1 MSKYAAFI
9 SYRHGGIDEA
19 VAIQIHK
26 EIERY
31 RLPRKLAKEKGM
43 KTLGKLFRDA
53 EELRAA
59 SNLSE
64 IIREAIRESE
74 WLIVLCTRRY
84 QDSVWCMEE
93 IEYFI
98 ELRGRERVIVV
109 LIEGEPNE
117 SFPKILTEIEVDG
130 KLVHIE
136 PLAVDVR
143 GASDK
148 EIVKNVKTEK
158 FRFLAQMLDVDYD
171 DLRQRQRERQ
181 RRQIISVASAIF
193 LGISTFAGVVMMKN
207 VELDKA
213 YDTLD
218 ESMQQTLRGQSYYL
232 SEYANEAYQDG
243 DRITSALLS
252 LEALPKNLK
261 EPERPFV
268 QSVIQSLTQA
278 LGIYDYSSGYQ
289 TDKVFSLEEEAY
301 DTKAQISADEKVIM
315 IEKYM
320 YTAGN
325 MLQRKVYVYNLN
337 DKSLIGEYNLSAMNK
352 SYYTNTT
359 RSAYLLK
366 DSKTLVYL
374 GIDGL
379 KAVDIY
385 TGERKFTGYIG
396 DELVISENEDV
407 IAISNYTNGYLH
419 FYDGS
424 GKETLACEIG
434 TQNRYTLGG
443 ISPDSSKAA
452 LVVTADTAMG
462 IMILDTKTGKNT
474 FINQRGECNNL
485 FFINNNE
492 ICFIRQ
498 DFQLDIRHIVV
509 YNIKKSSENYLYDAE
524 WEIQQ
529 VCATNNRSC
538 LYFHNKKL
546 HEVEI
551 ESGKV
556 KGGKEKWSY
565 EFPSNILS
573 MTMEDNICGVTC
585 SNGQSYFFDMDT
597 RELINSMSGNSEG
610 YYMLAINRNF
620 ACMRD
625 YWGQNIRVYKRQNY
639 DSEEIV
645 SKDISDTIEKSPDR
659 WYTCASDGNKIM
671 LGLQNGINKKI
682 QIFDGGDLS
691 AIAGISLRDLSYDS
705 FDNLSIDLENPNYIS
720 IHDNAFGENKHFG
733 AKDFKTAFEFNE
745 DTYYYY
751 SNDWSTLFIS
761 EKNEVKEYDAAT
773 GELKKNYTIP
783 DSYDRGLR
791 IGDIMIFGNDNSILV
806 QLGNG
811 REEVLKDARIYTFN
825 EERKLLFYRNANEK
839 RWFIY
844 SLEKEKIVYKGEA
857 GNYSCTTF
865 FGGNRYFLNDYSEV
879 YDMDTWDK
887 VLDLSEIS
895 NSVYGVQT
903 TDDIPYFIVWCQN
916 SDTVSDGKASG
927 TNMAYLYSKENTREI
942 VGMIPNYVAATEDGK
957 VIVFDGDH
965 TLYKIPLYTVEEI
978 VKKAKNYVGN
988 SKFADK
994 QIEKYHLYAK

>member
-9 SYRHGGIDEA
+9 SYRHGGIDEQ

-31 RLPRKLAKEKGM
+31 RLPKKIAREKGI

-53 EELRAA
+53 EELRAT

-84 QDSVWCMEE
+84 QESVWCMEE

-117 SFPKILTEIEVDG
+117 SFPKILTEIEKDG
-130 KLVHIE
+130 KMVHIE

-143 GASDK
+143 GESDK

-207 VELDKA
+207 IELDQA

-252 LEALPKNLK
+252 LEALPQNLK

-289 TDKVFSLEEEAY
+289 TDKVFSLDEEAY

-325 MLQRKVYVYNLN
+325 MLQRKVYVYNLS
-337 DKSLIGEYNLSAMNK
+337 DKSLLGEYDLSAMNK

-385 TGERKFTGYIG
+385 TGDRKFSGYIG

-407 IAISNYTNGYLH
+407 IAITDYTKGYLH
-419 FYDGS
+419 FYDGA
-424 GKETLACEIG
+424 GQETLECEIG

-443 ISPDSSKAA
+443 ISPDSRKVA

-462 IMILDTKTGKNT
+462 IMLLDTKTGKDT
-474 FINQRGECNNL
+474 FINQRGECSNL
-485 FFINNNE
+485 FFINNE
-492 ICFIRQ
+492 EFCFICQ

-509 YNIKKSSENYLYDAE
+509 YNCKKNAENYVYDAD
-524 WEIQQ
+524 WALQQ
-529 VCATNNRSC
+529 VCVTNDRSC
-538 LYFHNKKL
+538 LYFHNKTL
-546 HEVEI
+546 HEVAI

-556 KGGKEKWSY
+556 KSGKEKWNY
-565 EFPSNILS
+565 EFPANVLS
-573 MTMEDNICGVTC
+573 ITMADNICGVTC
-585 SNGQSYFFDMDT
+585 SNGQSYFFDMKT

-610 YYMLAINRNF
+610 YYMLTVNKNF

-625 YWGQNIRVYKRQNY
+625 YWGQNIRIYKRQSY
-639 DSEEIV
+639 DSEEII
-645 SKDISDTIEKSPDR
+645 SKDLSDIIKESPDK
-659 WYTCASDGNKIM
+659 WYTCASAGDKIM
-671 LGLQNGINKKI
+671 LGLQNGNSRNI
-682 QIFDGGDLS
+682 QIFDGKDLS
-691 AIAGISLRDLSYDS
+691 ALAGSSLPDLSYDS
-705 FDNLSIDLENPNYIS
+705 FDNLSIDIENPDYIS
-720 IHDNAFGENKHFG
+720 IHDNAFGENKHFRT
-733 AKDFKTAFEFNE
+733 DNFKKVFEFNE
-745 DTYYYY
+745 DSYYYY
-751 SNDWSTLFIS
+751 SDDWSTLYVS
-761 EKNEVKEYDAAT
+761 EDNEVKEYDAAS
-773 GELKKNYTIP
+773 GEMKKSYAIP
-783 DSYDRGLR
+783 ASYDRGLR
-791 IGDIMIFGNDNSILV
+791 IGDSMVYGSDESILI
-806 QLGNG
+806 QSEDGG
-811 REEVLKDARIYTFN
+811 EKVLKDARIYTFH
-825 EERKLLFYRNANEK
+825 ESRGLLFYRNTSEK

-844 SLEKEKIVYKGEA
+844 SLTSEKIVCQGEA

-865 FGGNRYFLNDYSEV
+865 FGDRYFLNDYSEV
-879 YDMDTWDK
+879 YDMDTWK
-887 VLDLSEIS
+887 RVLDLSEIS

-903 TDDIPYFIVWCQN
+903 TEDIPYFIVWCQN
-916 SDTVSDGKASG
+916 SDTVTDGKASG
-927 TNMAYLYSKENTREI
+927 SNMAYLYSKENTREI
-942 VGMIPNYVAATEDGK
+942 VGMIPNFVAATADGK

-965 TLYKIPLYTVEEI
+965 TLYRIPLYTVEEI